1 MTQSHPLD
9 FPKSHIIQGMADFQG
24 HEPLAFHGMPAIR
37 WRSRD
42 GASAI
47 ATLQG
52 AHLVS
57 WIPAGGGECLYV
69 SERSP
74 FEAGRPIRGGI
85 PVVFPQFADRGP
97 LAQHGFA
104 RTRAWSFT
112 GASESEEGAR
122 VAFALE
128 SSPETLALWP
138 HAFRLEL
145 TATIGGPRLDVEL
158 RIANPGEA
166 AFTFTAAL
174 HTYLRVTD
182 AGAVRLQ
189 GLRGTSY
196 VNRGESAT
204 GVEAR
209 ELVTAEEP
217 IDRVYFATP
226 SATRLVDEGRALLIE
241 QRGFTDT
248 VVWNPGRERTAQMAD
263 MPPDGYRRML
273 CVEAAAIV
281 PPVLLEPRATW
292 TGGQSIGK

>member
-1 MTQSHPLD
+1 
-9 FPKSHIIQGMADFQG
+9 MADFQW
-24 HEPLAFHGMPAIR
+24 HETLEFHGMPAIG

-57 WIPAGGGECLYV
+57 WIPAGGEECLYV

-104 RTRAWSFT
+104 RTRAWTFA
-112 GASESEEGAR
+112 GASESEAGTR

-128 SSPETLALWP
+128 SSPETLVLWP

-145 TATIGGPRLDVEL
+145 GATIGGPRLDVEL
-158 RIANPGEA
+158 RVANTGDA
-166 AFTFTAAL
+166 AFAFTAAL
-174 HTYLRVTD
+174 HTYLRVSE
-182 AGAVRLQ
+182 AAEVRLR
-189 GLRGTSY
+189 GLRGKSY
-196 VNRGESAT
+196 VTRGESAT
-204 GVEAR
+204 SVEAR
-209 ELVTAEEP
+209 ELVTAAEP

-226 SATRLVDEGRALLIE
+226 SATRLEDEGRALLIE

-248 VVWNPGRERTAQMAD
+248 VVWNPGRERAAQMAD

-273 CVEAAAIV
+273 CVEAAAIEPAV
-281 PPVLLEPRATW
+281 VLQPGAAW
-292 TGGQSIGK
+292 SGGQRVTGR